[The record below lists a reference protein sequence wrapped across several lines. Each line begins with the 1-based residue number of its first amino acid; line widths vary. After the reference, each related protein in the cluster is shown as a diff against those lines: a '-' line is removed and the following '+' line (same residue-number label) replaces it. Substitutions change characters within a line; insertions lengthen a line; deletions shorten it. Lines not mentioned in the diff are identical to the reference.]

1 MNETS
6 RDRRTRADFDFF
18 DAQRSRLLSLAYR
31 MLGSRAE
38 AEDVVQDAWLKWHG
52 ADIAVLRQPAA
63 WLTTVVTRLSIDRLR
78 VLQTERAARQDGWLP
93 DPWIDAPVPSAEDSV
108 LDGAQL
114 SYGLMLLLER
124 LSPDER
130 AAFLLREAFEYD
142 YATIGAAIGKPPVHC
157 RQLVH
162 RAKAR
167 LARIGAPPKPADPA
181 RQRRVVDQLRA
192 AINAQDH
199 AAVLD
204 ALNGARIIRDM
215 PEPVLASAESEAE
228 AVSIGADAAVALVTD
243 GRITALWVPW
253 FDARGRLTWHIV
265 MRAAALASANRI
277 LGRAAILRLL
287 AHISR
292 RSPVAEEYGEPLH
305 GLVGTDTRI

>member
-1 MNETS
+1 MNESPT
-6 RDRRTRADFDFF
+6 DRCAPADLDLF
-18 DAQRSRLLSLAYR
+18 DAQRGRLLSLAYR

-52 ADIAVLRQPAA
+52 ADIANLRQPAA
-63 WLTTVVTRLSIDRLR
+63 WLTTIITRLSIDRLR
-78 VLQTERAARQDGWLP
+78 VLQTERTARQSGWLP
-93 DPWIDAPVPSAEDSV
+93 DPWLDALAPSAEDSV
-108 LDGAQL
+108 LNGAQL

-157 RQLVH
+157 RQLIH

-192 AINAQDH
+192 AIHAQDH
-199 AAVLD
+199 AAVLE
-204 ALNGARIIRDM
+204 ALNGARVVSDT
-215 PEPVLASAESEAE
+215 PEPILASAQAEAE
-228 AVSIGADAAVALVTD
+228 VVSIGADAAVALVAD
-243 GRITALWVPW
+243 GNITALWVPW
-253 FDARGRLTWHIV
+253 FDARGQLTLHIV
-265 MRAAALASANRI
+265 TRAAALASANRV

-287 AHISR
+287 
-292 RSPVAEEYGEPLH
+292 
-305 GLVGTDTRI
+305 TRISAGTCSHELA

>member
-1 MNETS
+1 MNESPT
-6 RDRRTRADFDFF
+6 DRCAPADLDLF
-18 DAQRSRLLSLAYR
+18 DAQRGRLLSLAYR

-52 ADIAVLRQPAA
+52 ADIANLRQPAA
-63 WLTTVVTRLSIDRLR
+63 WLTTIVTRLSIDRLR
-78 VLQTERAARQDGWLP
+78 VLQTERAARQSGWLP
-93 DPWIDAPVPSAEDSV
+93 DPWLDALAPSAEDSV
-108 LDGAQL
+108 LNGAQL

-157 RQLVH
+157 RQLIH

-192 AINAQDH
+192 AIHAQDH
-199 AAVLD
+199 AAVLE
-204 ALNGARIIRDM
+204 ALNGARVVSDT
-215 PEPVLASAESEAE
+215 PEPILASAQAEAE
-228 AVSIGADAAVALVTD
+228 VVSIGADAAVALVAD
-243 GRITALWVPW
+243 GNITALWVPW
-253 FDARGRLTWHIV
+253 FDARGRLTLHVV
-265 MRAAALASANRI
+265 MRAAALASANRV

-287 AHISR
+287 
-292 RSPVAEEYGEPLH
+292 
-305 GLVGTDTRI
+305 TRISAGTCSHELA